1 MAFYYDKIS
10 VNEGIDT
17 KTFEHHNDLLMK
29 VFQKDV
35 MAAVYFFIKKTILT
49 IENELANK
57 CHKILIN
64 PEIEPRNICIIWRNN
79 CKYRVLTTLKRGQAR
94 RLKGKVEVQNRYGYI
109 DIDNLVEIY
118 CCILLV

>member
-1 MAFYYDKIS
+1 
-10 VNEGIDT
+10 
-17 KTFEHHNDLLMK
+17 
-29 VFQKDV
+29 

-57 CHKILIN
+57 CYKILVN

-79 CKYRVLTTLKRGQAR
+79 CKYRVLATLKRGQDQ

-109 DIDNLVEIY
+109 DIDNLVEI
-118 CCILLV
+118 